1 MRLAQMLSAI
11 KQRFADSRMLATG
24 GGPPDLEDMWRDLN
38 RKLSG
43 MFGSGRPAGAGGG
56 GGGGTPPNMKMFGG
70 GVALV
75 AVVVVLMWASSG
87 FFIVPEGQTA
97 AILRFG
103 KFTQLTDRAGFQWRM
118 PYPVE
123 QHEMVNLQ
131 QLRQVEVGYRN
142 NVKTKVLKESLML
155 TDDENIIDI
164 QFAVQY
170 RLSSATDY
178 LFNNRAPDETV
189 LQAAETAMR
198 ELVGRSKMDFVLYE
212 GKEQIAKSAEKL
224 VQQIVDRYK
233 TGIMIVNV
241 TLQNAQPP
249 EPVQAA
255 FDDAVKAGQDRERQK
270 NEGQAYANDV
280 IPKARGTAARLTEE
294 SEAYKQKVITGAE
307 GDASRFKQVL
317 VEYSKAPQITRDR
330 MYLDTMQQVFA
341 NTSKVLI
348 DVRSGNP
355 LLYLPLDKLVQQ
367 NTGGS
372 GVGTGTMQIEP
383 SGIGAA
389 RPQPGEA
396 PAAAVVEPRSR
407 DAQRS
412 REREGR

>member
-1 MRLAQMLSAI
+1 MRLAPLLASFR
-11 KQRFADSRMLATG
+11 QRIAGNRVFATG
-24 GGPPDLEDMWRDLN
+24 GGPPDLEDLWRDFN

-43 MFGSGRPAGAGGG
+43 MFGGGGRAPAGGG
-56 GGGGTPPNMKMFGG
+56 SEPPNMKMFGG

-75 AVVVVLMWASSG
+75 AVVVVLLWASSG

-97 AILRFG
+97 AIMRFG
-103 KFTQLTDRAGFQWRM
+103 KFTQLTDRAGFKWRL
-118 PYPVE
+118 PYPIE
-123 QHEMVNLQ
+123 QHELVNVQ

-212 GKEQIAKSAEKL
+212 GKEQVAKSAEKL
-224 VQQIVDRYK
+224 IQQIVDRYK

-294 SEAYKQKVITGAE
+294 SEAYKQKVIAGAE

-317 VEYSKAPQITRDR
+317 VEYSKAPQVTRDR
-330 MYLDTMQQVFA
+330 MYLDTMQQVYA
-341 NTSKVLI
+341 NTSKVLV
-348 DVRSGNP
+348 DVRSGSP

-367 NTGGS
+367 TGSGS
-372 GVGTGTMQIEP
+372 GVGTGTMQVEP
-383 SGIGAA
+383 SGMGAT
-389 RPQPGEA
+389 RPPTLEA
-396 PAAAVVEPRSR
+396 PPAPAVIEPRSR
-407 DAQRS
+407 DAQRN

>member
-1 MRLAQMLSAI
+1 MHLNSWLSAI
-11 KQRFADSRMLATG
+11 KSRIAGHRVFATG
-24 GGPPDLEDMWRDLN
+24 GGPPDLEELWRDFN

-43 MFGSGRPAGAGGG
+43 MFSGAGGG
-56 GGGGTPPNMKMFGG
+56 GKRAPASGSGGPPNMKLFGG
-70 GVALV
+70 GLALV
-75 AVVVVLMWASSG
+75 AAVVLLLWASSG

-97 AILRFG
+97 AIMRFG
-103 KFTQLTDRAGFQWRM
+103 KFTEQTDRAGFKWRL
-118 PYPVE
+118 PYPIE
-123 QHEMVNLQ
+123 QHETVNLQ

-142 NVKTKVLKESLML
+142 NAKTKVLKESLML

-170 RLSSATDY
+170 RLSSATEY

-212 GKEQIAKSAEKL
+212 GKEQVAKSAERL
-224 VQQIVDRYK
+224 IQQIVDRYK
-233 TGIMIVNV
+233 TGILIVNV

-270 NEGQAYANDV
+270 NEGQSYANDV
-280 IPKARGTAARLTEE
+280 IPKASGAAARLTEE
-294 SEAYKQKVITGAE
+294 AEAYKQKVIAGAE

-317 VEYSKAPQITRDR
+317 AEYSKAPQVTRDR
-330 MYLDTMQQVFA
+330 MYIETMQQVYA
-341 NTSKVLI
+341 NTSKVMI

-367 NTGGS
+367 SGSGTGGLQ
-372 GVGTGTMQIEP
+372 VEP
-383 SGIGAA
+383 SATGAA
-389 RPQPGEA
+389 RA
-396 PAAAVVEPRSR
+396 PTTEAAAAPVGDARSR
-407 DAQRS
+407 DAQRN

>member
-1 MRLAQMLSAI
+1 MRLAPLLASI
-11 KQRFADSRMLATG
+11 RQRIAGNRVFATG
-24 GGPPDLEDMWRDLN
+24 GGPPDLEDLWRDFN

-43 MFGSGRPAGAGGG
+43 MFGGGGRRAPAGGG
-56 GGGGTPPNMKMFGG
+56 GEPPNMKMFGG

-75 AVVVVLMWASSG
+75 AVVVVLLWASSG

-97 AILRFG
+97 AIMRFG
-103 KFTQLTDRAGFQWRM
+103 KFTQLTDRAGFKWRL
-118 PYPVE
+118 PYPIE

-170 RLSSATDY
+170 RLSSASEY

-212 GKEQIAKSAEKL
+212 GKEQVAKSAEKL
-224 VQQIVDRYK
+224 IQQIVERYK

-241 TLQNAQPP
+241 TLQNVQPP
-249 EPVQAA
+249 EAVQAA

-270 NEGQAYANDV
+270 NEGQGYANDV
-280 IPKARGTAARLTEE
+280 IPKASGAAARLTEE
-294 SEAYKQKVITGAE
+294 AEAYKQKVIAGAE

-317 VEYSKAPQITRDR
+317 TEYSKAPQITRDR
-330 MYLDTMQQVFA
+330 MYIETMQQVFT

-355 LLYLPLDKLVQQ
+355 LLYLPLDKLMQQ
-367 NTGGS
+367 SGTGS
-372 GVGTGTMQIEP
+372 GAGSGISQVEP
-383 SGIGAA
+383 SGMGAA
-389 RPQPGEA
+389 RQPAIEVPSP
-396 PAAAVVEPRSR
+396 PAMNEPRSR
-407 DAQRS
+407 EAQRN
-412 REREGR
+412 REREAR